1 MSLTKKDIRELMA
14 QGQLREATA
23 AALAYAETCGIA
35 ETANA
40 LTVLQGNIE
49 ENRHQWGTGQI
60 SYEDF
65 TRQHARATQG
75 LADSLDQLPEEPTA
89 GKAQKRL
96 TEENAFKKRLF
107 WMLVAAKFLVFSWTY
122 YLWQTGGFQ
131 NEEALTAF
139 SALAP
144 AFVAYIS
151 LMLADYLRAH
161 REQAPPRR
169 RYVSGILVKVA
180 FWLFPLYALA
190 QMYIVG
196 RKAQGAFTFA
206 QMNMALALVESVL
219 GGYVGQ
225 IVQAFFKKTDV

>member
-1 MSLTKKDIRELMA
+1 MSSKKDIRELMA

-60 SYEDF
+60 AYEDF
-65 TRQHARATQG
+65 ARHHARATQG
-75 LADSLDQLPEEPTA
+75 LADSLDELPDEPTP
-89 GKAQKRL
+89 GKGSKRL
-96 TEENAFKKRLF
+96 TEENAFKRRLF
-107 WMLVAAKFLVFSWTY
+107 WMLVSAKFLVFGWTY

-151 LMLADYLRAH
+151 LMLADYLRIQRDH
-161 REQAPPRR
+161 GPPRR
-169 RYVSGILVKVA
+169 RYVSGTLTKVA

-190 QMYIVG
+190 QMFIVG
-196 RKAQGAFTFA
+196 RKAQGALSFA
-206 QMNMALALVESVL
+206 QMNMAL
-219 GGYVGQ
+219 
-225 IVQAFFKKTDV
+225 